1 MNTPSPLLP
10 QGSVPPEA
18 KGRSNLRL
26 IVFGIVAVH
35 SVFFGGLLIQGCKPK
50 EEKPPVE
57 TAAVTPPQSLP
68 PVDAPQSTPPSAPT
82 TTVAPPSLPPPA
94 PSVPV
99 TPVVSAPQP
108 PAPTETA
115 PAPSTREH
123 IVTKGENFT
132 TIAKKYNVPLS
143 AIAKANPGVDPTK
156 LQIKQKLVIPAPSA
170 PAPTTADTASAD
182 IYVVKSGDTLEKI
195 AKTHKTSVKAIQ
207 EVNGLKTTRIV
218 VNQKLKMP
226 SGANADA
233 PAPDA
238 ATPPAV
244 PKTI

>member
-1 MNTPSPLLP
+1 MNTPSPLIP

-26 IVFGIVAVH
+26 VVFGIIAVH
-35 SVFFGGLLIQGCKPK
+35 AVFFGGLLIQGCKPK
-50 EEKPPVE
+50 EDKPKAD
-57 TAAVTPPQSLP
+57 TAAVTPPQGLP
-68 PVDAPQSTPPSAPT
+68 PVDAPPSTPPPA
-82 TTVAPPSLPPPA
+82 TVAPPTLPPPPA
-94 PSVPV
+94 VPV
-99 TPVVSAPQP
+99 TPVVSPPAPQP
-108 PAPTETA
+108 PTPPDTA

-123 IVTKGENFT
+123 LVTKGENFT

-170 PAPTTADTASAD
+170 SAATPADAVSAD

-195 AKTHKTSVKAIQ
+195 AKSHKTTVKAIQ
-207 EVNGLKTTRIV
+207 EANGLKTTRIV

-226 SGANADA
+226 AGAKADA
-233 PAPDA
+233 PAPDV